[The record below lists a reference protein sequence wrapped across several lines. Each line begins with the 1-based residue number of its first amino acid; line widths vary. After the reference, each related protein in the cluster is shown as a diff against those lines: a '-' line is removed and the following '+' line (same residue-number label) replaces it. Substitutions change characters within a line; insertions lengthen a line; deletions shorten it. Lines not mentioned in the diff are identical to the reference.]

1 VKAGILSDSH
11 DQRGFAEDALA
22 LFQEEGVGVILHL
35 GDVCRPETID
45 VYRECGIPLV
55 GVYGNNDSDK
65 EGLQAVSG
73 SGFHQGPY
81 MPEIGGRK
89 VLMAHSFDELQ
100 EEIGEGGRFDLILF
114 GHTHRPLTMRIGRAL
129 ILNPGEACGF
139 VSGKATCALI
149 DLDKMEASIREIRP
163 GAAKGRNLSSNAA
176 GQRRIR

>member
-11 DQRGFAEDALA
+11 DERGLAEDALG
-22 LFQEEGVGVILHL
+22 LFREEGVEVILHL
-35 GDVCRPETID
+35 GDVCRPETILALRD
-45 VYRECGIPLV
+45 CGIPMI
-55 GVYGNNDSDK
+55 GVYGNNDYDK

-73 SGFHQGPY
+73 DAFHPGPH

-100 EEIGEGGRFDLILF
+100 EEIGEGGKFDLILF

-139 VSGKATCALI
+139 ISGKPTCAVI
-149 DLDKMEASIREIRP
+149 DLATMVASIREIRA
-163 GAAKGRNLSSNAA
+163 GVAGTADLSGDAVMNP
-176 GQRRIR
+176 RKR